1 MDGGRVYTTS
11 IQYRAGNV
19 EALYLRGLTRKQK
32 RFSTQAPCNHGPSCP
47 HLPIMHYSSDGNL
60 HLGFVLDSGVV
71 RPKEPPP
78 G

>member
-1 MDGGRVYTTS
+1 MPLSR
-11 IQYRAGNV
+11 QLF
-19 EALYLRGLTRKQK
+19 EALYLRALTRKPTRRGLQCL
-32 RFSTQAPCNHGPSCP
+32 TQAPCNHGPSCP

-71 RPKEPPP
+71 RQTPWMRHLP